1 MKITIC
7 GSMVFTKEM
16 LAVQNQLEKHGHQV
30 FISGFAESY
39 KGKSAEEIEKLTIH
53 DKREN
58 DAIRDHWEKIKKSDA
73 ILVLNY
79 DRKGI
84 KNYLGGNT
92 LMELG
97 FAYVLNK
104 KIFLL
109 NPIPEIEFYQSEIE
123 AVKPIILNGNI
134 SQIQ

>member
-1 MKITIC
+1 MILAIC

-16 LAVQNQLEKHGHQV
+16 LAVQNQLEKQGHQV
-30 FISGFAESY
+30 FISGFAKGY
-39 KGKSAEEIEKLTIH
+39 RGKSAEEIEKLTIR
-53 DKREN
+53 DKKEN
-58 DAIRDHWEKIKKSDA
+58 DAILDHWEKIQKSDA

-104 KIFLL
+104 KIYLL
-109 NPIPEIEFYQSEIE
+109 NPVPEIEYYQSEIE
-123 AVKPIILNGNI
+123 AVRPMILTEI
-134 SQIQ
+134 YPK